1 MSTNYYD
8 RLFMA
13 DGEWRKQKDVVDRLY
28 ARYKESQYLYRRG
41 VVKDVYEQMR
51 ITHRIHEALTDA
63 EDELSLIEDRIV
75 SDILG
80 KHTVKVY
87 VIEEYTDPMNDDYLI
102 EQITKN
108 GYLTGIKF

>member
-13 DGEWRKQKDVVDRLY
+13 NGEWRKQKDVVDRLH
-28 ARYKESQYLYRRG
+28 ARYEESQYLYRRG
-41 VVKDVYEQMR
+41 IVKDIYEEMR
-51 ITHRIHEALTDA
+51 ITHQIHEALMDA
-63 EDELSLIEDRIV
+63 KYKLSLIEDRIM
-75 SDILG
+75 SEQRC
-80 KHTVKVY
+80 KRNVKFY